1 MAQRITHFYHDSQQL
16 PDPAPVLGTSF
27 DVNDVHVHDLAPGQ
41 RPVVINSRN
50 WYGKLESLYIRLTS
64 IGAATK
70 VTIRITADAN
80 GDVILIP
87 DTEATLATGITTA
100 TTGSAMFSIDLPCY
114 QLENFPGNGTL
125 YVFARVDADTPTWSE
140 SVLVWSE

>member
-1 MAQRITHFYHDSQQL
+1 MATRITHFYHDSQQL

-27 DVNDVHVHDLAPGQ
+27 DIADVHVHDLAPGQ

-80 GDVILIP
+80 GDVVLIP
-87 DTEATLATGITTA
+87 DTEADLVTGITTA
-100 TTGSAMFSIDLPCY
+100 TTGSAMFSVDLPCFL
-114 QLENFPGNGTL
+114 LESFPGNGTL
-125 YVFARVDADTPTWSE
+125 YVFAKVDAGTPTWSE
-140 SVLVWSE
+140 SVLAWSE

>member
-1 MAQRITHFYHDSQQL
+1 
-16 PDPAPVLGTSF
+16 
-27 DVNDVHVHDLAPGQ
+27 
-41 RPVVINSRN
+41 
-50 WYGKLESLYIRLTS
+50 
-64 IGAATK
+64 
-70 VTIRITADAN
+70 ITADAN

-125 YVFARVDADTPTWSE
+125 YVFAKVDADTPTWSE